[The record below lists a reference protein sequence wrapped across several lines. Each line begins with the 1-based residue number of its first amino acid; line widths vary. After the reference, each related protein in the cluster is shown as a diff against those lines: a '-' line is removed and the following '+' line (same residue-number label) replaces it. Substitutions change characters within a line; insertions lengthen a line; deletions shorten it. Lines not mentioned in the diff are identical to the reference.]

1 LSKRSA
7 GLVQKT
13 APAAKSI
20 SSKAAMHFSVYLM
33 IAALALLGVE
43 VAYALYQLT
52 VLVL

>member
-1 LSKRSA
+1 
-7 GLVQKT
+7 
-13 APAAKSI
+13 
-20 SSKAAMHFSVYLM
+20 MHFSVYLM